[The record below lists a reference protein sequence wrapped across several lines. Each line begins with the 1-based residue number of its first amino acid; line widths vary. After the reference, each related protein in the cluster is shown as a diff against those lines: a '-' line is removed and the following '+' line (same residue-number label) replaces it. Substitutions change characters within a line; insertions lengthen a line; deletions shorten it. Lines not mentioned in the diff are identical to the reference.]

1 MTNPSRIVALA
12 ATLLLSSAA
21 FAATG
26 DFNKIDSN
34 GDGKLTL
41 EESMKLHPDWTA
53 GAFKA
58 LDTNADGT
66 LNELEYETAVTAAPD
81 VDDPAAAA
89 TTQP

>member
-1 MTNPSRIVALA
+1 MTNPSHIVVLA
-12 ATLLLSSAA
+12 ANLLLSSTA

-26 DFNKIDSN
+26 DFNKIDTN
-34 GDGKLTL
+34 GDGKVTL
-41 EESMKLHPDWTA
+41 EESKKLHPDWTA

-66 LNELEYETAVTAAPD
+66 LNELEYETAVTAAPA
-81 VDDPAAAA
+81 VNDPSAPA